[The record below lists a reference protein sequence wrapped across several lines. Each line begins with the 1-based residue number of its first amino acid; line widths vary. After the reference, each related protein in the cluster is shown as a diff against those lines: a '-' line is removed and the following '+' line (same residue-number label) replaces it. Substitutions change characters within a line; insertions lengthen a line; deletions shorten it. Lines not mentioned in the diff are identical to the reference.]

1 MEQTNVRRG
10 GVLLHITS
18 LPGPECAGTLGEAAY
33 RFVDF
38 LQSAGMRIWQVL
50 PVGPTGYG
58 ESPYQS
64 ACALAGNPYMIDLA
78 LLQKDGYL
86 PDYQPAPHA
95 ETGRADFETLRAE
108 KEPWLRRAYQHSRDR
123 LLSDGAFEVWQK
135 QWPWLRDY
143 ALFMAI
149 KQKFNQVSW
158 MQWPDEDIRMRRP
171 EAMNRYEQ
179 ELREDVRYYMFL
191 QFLFRD
197 QWMRLRRYANERGI
211 MILGDMPIYVAEDSS
226 DVWANAKFFQLNC
239 ERRPKRV
246 AGVPPD
252 YFSEDGQLWGNPL
265 YRWHYLR
272 LHGYGFWMDRLRAMA
287 QLYDSVRIDHFIGF
301 ANYYS
306 VKAGEKTA
314 RNGKWVIGP
323 GKAFFAAVKKKVPE
337 LNVVAEDLGAVNDRV
352 RNLLAFCGYPGMK
365 VLQFAYDGGGG
376 DNSHQPQLYQ
386 PNCAA
391 YTGTHD
397 NDTSLGWWRA
407 CSDQTRRNLREA
419 LGEVDDSTVV
429 WRMIKAVFNSRANI
443 AMAPMQDFLG
453 LDSAARMNTP
463 GTVGEKNWRYRALS
477 SDFSAEL
484 AARMRALCEESGR
497 V

>member
-158 MQWPDEDIRMRRP
+158 MQ
-171 EAMNRYEQ
+171 
-179 ELREDVRYYMFL
+179 
-191 QFLFRD
+191 
-197 QWMRLRRYANERGI
+197 
-211 MILGDMPIYVAEDSS
+211 
-226 DVWANAKFFQLNC
+226 
-239 ERRPKRV
+239 
-246 AGVPPD
+246 
-252 YFSEDGQLWGNPL
+252 
-265 YRWHYLR
+265 
-272 LHGYGFWMDRLRAMA
+272 
-287 QLYDSVRIDHFIGF
+287 
-301 ANYYS
+301 
-306 VKAGEKTA
+306 
-314 RNGKWVIGP
+314 
-323 GKAFFAAVKKKVPE
+323 
-337 LNVVAEDLGAVNDRV
+337 
-352 RNLLAFCGYPGMK
+352 
-365 VLQFAYDGGGG
+365 
-376 DNSHQPQLYQ
+376 
-386 PNCAA
+386 
-391 YTGTHD
+391 
-397 NDTSLGWWRA
+397 
-407 CSDQTRRNLREA
+407 
-419 LGEVDDSTVV
+419 
-429 WRMIKAVFNSRANI
+429 
-443 AMAPMQDFLG
+443 
-453 LDSAARMNTP
+453 
-463 GTVGEKNWRYRALS
+463 
-477 SDFSAEL
+477 
-484 AARMRALCEESGR
+484 
-497 V
+497 

>member
-197 QWMRLRRYANERGI
+197 QWMRLRRYANEHGV
-211 MILGDMPIYVAEDSS
+211 MMLGDMPIYVAEDSS
-226 DVWANAKFFQLNC
+226 DVWANTKFFQLNC

-252 YFSEDGQLWGNPL
+252 TSARTASFGAIPCTAGTIC
-265 YRWHYLR
+265 
-272 LHGYGFWMDRLRAMA
+272 ACMA
-287 QLYDSVRIDHFIGF
+287 
-301 ANYYS
+301 
-306 VKAGEKTA
+306 TA
-314 RNGKWVIGP
+314 
-323 GKAFFAAVKKKVPE
+323 
-337 LNVVAEDLGAVNDRV
+337 
-352 RNLLAFCGYPGMK
+352 
-365 VLQFAYDGGGG
+365 
-376 DNSHQPQLYQ
+376 
-386 PNCAA
+386 
-391 YTGTHD
+391 
-397 NDTSLGWWRA
+397 
-407 CSDQTRRNLREA
+407 
-419 LGEVDDSTVV
+419 
-429 WRMIKAVFNSRANI
+429 
-443 AMAPMQDFLG
+443 
-453 LDSAARMNTP
+453 
-463 GTVGEKNWRYRALS
+463 
-477 SDFSAEL
+477 
-484 AARMRALCEESGR
+484 SG
-497 V
+497 